1 MTTNA
6 TKRPRTRGPSS
17 KVSVERALMERVRAL
32 LVTIEE
38 KGGAEGSAASRL
50 IGALDACGLGLL
62 RSAAEPKPAP
72 HGFGEGP

>member
-50 IGALDACGLGLL
+50 IGALDAAGFAL
-62 RSAAEPKPAP
+62 RTPAAKAEPR
-72 HGFGEGP
+72 GFGEGP